1 MWSKWNFLFFLK
13 KCKGT
18 VMQFKKLYHYD
29 WSDMKTKTQ
38 KFSVAFKNESLSL
51 TV

>member
-1 MWSKWNFLFFLK
+1 
-13 KCKGT
+13 
-18 VMQFKKLYHYD
+18 MQFQKLYHCD
-29 WSDMKTKTQ
+29 NLDMKTKTQ